1 MISAVTASVF
11 VFTSIVAAQSVSTTA
26 TSTAM
31 ASTTATSTTMSTSTA
46 TSTTATSTTATSTV
60 ATTTPNPNAGLQI
73 TNNANTATPHEGD
86 TVTFTIFVSALG
98 PSTSTN
104 IVATDTLPTGL
115 TFVGASASQ
124 GSYASS
130 TGTWTVGDLSP
141 GTSATL
147 TIRATVN
154 SGTANQTITN
164 TATVSESPSL
174 VNTSSAVSSTVSIM
188 IAPTATIPT
197 STTPT
202 STTPTSTPPTS
213 TSTRPAV
220 VIPQVLSI
228 NPNGNFLARGMVVT
242 SVASG
247 SFQGQIWGITYTV
260 NWNDRLPQFIFRTGA
275 SATSTNPSEQL
286 ATGDVL
292 GVSGRVSEQAPL
304 TVNAMV
310 VRDYSI
316 SGFRPPH
323 IMTSTTTSTVSNTT
337 TTNNLSGVFSAL
349 QAQINNIAVQ
359 LQNLRNIFGRS
370 R

>member
-1 MISAVTASVF
+1 MVSAVAAGVL
-11 VFTSIVAAQSVSTTA
+11 VFTSIVSAQSVST
-26 TSTAM
+26 
-31 ASTTATSTTMSTSTA
+31 TA
-46 TSTTATSTTATSTV
+46 TSTTATSTTATST
-60 ATTTPNPNAGLQI
+60 ATSTTMSMSTSTATSTVTTSTPNPNAGLQI
-73 TNNANTATPHEGD
+73 TNNVNTATPHEGD

-104 IVATDTLPTGL
+104 IVALDTLPSGL
-115 TFVGASASQ
+115 TFVSASASQ

-174 VNTSSAVSSTVSIM
+174 VNTSSAVSSTVSIT
-188 IAPTATIPT
+188 IAPVSTTPT

-202 STTPTSTPPTS
+202 STTPTSTLPTP

-242 SVASG
+242 SIASG

-260 NWNDRLPQFIFRTGA
+260 NWNDRLPQFIFRTGV
-275 SATSTNPSEQL
+275 SAMSTNPSEQL
-286 ATGDVL
+286 AVGDVL
-292 GVSGRVSEQAPL
+292 GVSGHVSEQAPL

-337 TTNNLSGVFSAL
+337 TTNNLASVFSAL

-359 LQNLRNIFGRS
+359 IQNLRNIFGGR